1 MKTHIALC
9 FFYFSCIFQH
19 KQETLRR
26 GRYSQSL
33 KIHYFLVSQPL
44 YLFFILQPEAN
55 VK

>member
-33 KIHYFLVSQPL
+33 ENTLFSCVTTIIFIF
-44 YLFFILQPEAN
+44 LFFSQKLM
-55 VK
+55 